1 MCAQFVPTKIKVGA
15 TPDVRFQY
23 GLIMRPRAQQAGI
36 DSHQVEREYKR
47 QVKNKHTKMQ
57 ICLIYSRVSLLYRDE
72 YPNELMK

>member
-36 DSHQVEREYKR
+36 DSHQVERENINGRLKTSTQKCKY
-47 QVKNKHTKMQ
+47 V
-57 ICLIYSRVSLLYRDE
+57 
-72 YPNELMK
+72 